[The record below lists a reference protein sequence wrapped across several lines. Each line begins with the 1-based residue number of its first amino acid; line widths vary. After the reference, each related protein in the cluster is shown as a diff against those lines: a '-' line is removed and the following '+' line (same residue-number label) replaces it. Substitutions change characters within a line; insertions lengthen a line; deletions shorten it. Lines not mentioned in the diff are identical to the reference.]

1 MNSKQKNMKRLA
13 FYILTILFLSCE
25 QTVKTE
31 STIQDSPKP
40 IEEVAYNDS
49 VLADIISY
57 YQKTYG
63 QDTRVEEKYT
73 DSTLE
78 LSYHNPSKDEDY
90 SIDLLIAISIP
101 KNTTSQ
107 ISRPNSVLKGD
118 LNNDGFEDLIV
129 SVSTEGGGA
138 GGNIWWD
145 DIFVFL
151 NKKGKQV
158 LASVNRS
165 DQISGCSD
173 GQFFCRKI
181 ENGYLIGNSQCYA
194 EADSRCC
201 PSLEYSTKVKLQ
213 NEKLVFFASDKLK

>member
-1 MNSKQKNMKRLA
+1 MKRLA
-13 FYILTILFLSCE
+13 FPILIILFLSCE
-25 QTVKTE
+25 QTVKKE
-31 STIQDSPKP
+31 SEVDNSPNPNK
-40 IEEVAYNDS
+40 EVAYANS
-49 VLADIISY
+49 VLDDIKSY
-57 YQKTYG
+57 YKKTYG
-63 QDTRVEEKYT
+63 QDARVEEKYT

-78 LSYHNPSKDEDY
+78 LTYHNPSKEEDY

-107 ISRPNSVLKGD
+107 ISRPNLVLKGD
-118 LNNDGFEDLIV
+118 LNNDGFEDLII

-151 NKKGKQV
+151 NNKGKQV

-173 GQFFCRKI
+173 GQFFCSKI
-181 ENGYLIGNSQCYA
+181 EGGYLIGNSKCYA
-194 EADSRCC
+194 EGDSRCC
-201 PSLEYSTKVKLQ
+201 PSLEYSTKVKLK
-213 NEKLVFFASDKLK
+213 NEKLVFFTSTKLK